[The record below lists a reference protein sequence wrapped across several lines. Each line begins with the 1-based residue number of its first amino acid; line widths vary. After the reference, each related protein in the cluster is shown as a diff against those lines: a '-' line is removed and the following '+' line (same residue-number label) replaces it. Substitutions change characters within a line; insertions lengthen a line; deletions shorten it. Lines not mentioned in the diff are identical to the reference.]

1 MTGRERGDRE
11 EGKHDE
17 RMEEGQQKHDRHGFL
32 DHFVI
37 ALIYK
42 SIHHAVDKKR
52 TRKCRSHTWR
62 E

>member
-32 DHFVI
+32 DHLVI
-37 ALIYK
+37 ALI
-42 SIHHAVDKKR
+42 D
-52 TRKCRSHTWR
+52 
-62 E
+62 